1 MTSLRTGLSPTT
13 ICQSSF
19 HTYSLVCL
27 PLLLHS
33 WFGRV
38 LSVTT
43 SNWPFFARQTTEFT
57 GASTLACVPMTAPG
71 CSSQNML
78 CVSSLRSK
86 VRDAAHFSFFH
97 SSSLPYTPSPWQFCP
112 DVPTI
117 VPHPLMLPSRVVAQ
131 VVSHPFCLRGL
142 PPPSTSPSETLFRVL
157 ITALGLSSQTHPMAR
172 HTLSVIP
179 PAPIS
184 FLAVLQVLV

>member
-1 MTSLRTGLSPTT
+1 MTSLRTGLSSTT
-13 ICQSSF
+13 IFRSIRILSC
-19 HTYSLVCL
+19 VCL
-27 PLLLHS
+27 FYSIHGSAVFSPS
-33 WFGRV
+33 QR
-38 LSVTT
+38 
-43 SNWPFFARQTTEFT
+43 ARQTTEFT

-71 CSSQNML
+71 CSSKNML

-97 SSSLPYTPSPWQFCP
+97 SSNLPYTPSPWQFCP